1 MATSIPPNFN
11 DKIKKKLLGLSENI
25 RRNLLLASSDVQ
37 RKFILEERDLLAIL
51 VLAIQYLQ
59 KPSQPS
65 STPSSTS
72 PSSLSTTP
80 ASSSPTTPVIT
91 TPKTEKEPQ
100 ETALPTTDKTMGK
113 SGGKTNN
120 GSNNLDTTENLR
132 KELLRILESTSFDS
146 DAKSWL
152 LLEAYNRYKNY
163 TTLSKERHIL
173 DNHLKRHPN
182 VLVGGGGGSSNDD
195 ITDSVNEHITN
206 EKENDTNDEN
216 STHTVKETDSKPGSS
231 STTTLTGNQRVT
243 NEQPSNSPL
252 QIWINDALKTITSF
266 MKNKINVI
274 FLENLQN
281 HAYRLQNFLSSK
293 GSFDKHTNRIIA
305 PHNRFFLKKD
315 SLYFKIKAIKG
326 LQSFDLA
333 TLLACVSF
341 SKSKL
346 FRFLQYRFKK
356 VKAFSRNEK
365 HCLHIFLNTCP
376 ISKKRIP
383 CSTIRNLAN
392 A

>member
-1 MATSIPPNFN
+1 MATSIPPTIN
-11 DKIKKKLLGLSENI
+11 DKIKKKLLSLSENI

-37 RKFILEERDLLAIL
+37 RKFILEERDLLSIL

-65 STPSSTS
+65 STPSSAS
-72 PSSLSTTP
+72 PSSSSTTP
-80 ASSSPTTPVIT
+80 PSSSPTTPVIT
-91 TPKTEKEPQ
+91 TPETEKEQ
-100 ETALPTTDKTMGK
+100 QQTDTTMGK
-113 SGGKTNN
+113 SGGKTDN

-173 DNHLKRHPN
+173 DNHLKHHPN
-182 VLVGGGGGSSNDD
+182 VLVGGGGSSNDD
-195 ITDSVNEHITN
+195 ITDSVNKHITN
-206 EKENDTNDEN
+206 EQENDPHDEN
-216 STHTVKETDSKPGSS
+216 NTQTVKETDSKPGSS
-231 STTTLTGNQRVT
+231 STTTLTDNQKT
-243 NEQPSNSPL
+243 ANEQPSNSPL

-315 SLYFKIKAIKG
+315 SLYFKIKAVKG
-326 LQSFDLA
+326 LQSFDLT